1 MDNFTKMLYRALIRK
16 YADNTEGDSPT
27 DESSGSVN
35 MHDSIIYRVGDPRG
49 AAGSLNMDTV
59 TALVRLLARNK
70 RYLDLVDFI
79 LLYQEIIQVHTH
91 LFVI

>member
-1 MDNFTKMLYRALIRK
+1 MTMDNFTKMLYRALIRK

-27 DESSGSVN
+27 DIN

-79 LLYQEIIQVHTH
+79 LLYQEIIQVM
-91 LFVI
+91 